1 MGLGHARGVL
11 DLHRGYFRFFSGET
25 AKTIVDARWTE
36 VFLAMDV
43 DNGQSRVPLALGI
56 FFLVHFFTYEHGSAC
71 FLL

>member
-36 VFLAMDV
+36 GF
-43 DNGQSRVPLALGI
+43 SRDGRRQWTEQGSLG
-56 FFLVHFFTYEHGSAC
+56 TRD
-71 FLL
+71 FLLGSFFYI